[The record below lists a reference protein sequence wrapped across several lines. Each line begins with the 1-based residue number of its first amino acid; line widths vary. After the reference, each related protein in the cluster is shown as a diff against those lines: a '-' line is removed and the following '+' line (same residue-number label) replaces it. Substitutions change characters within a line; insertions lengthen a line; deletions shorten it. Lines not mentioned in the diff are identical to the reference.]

1 MKRERKWLQR
11 TAAVALAMA
20 LLGSGLPVQAPAAT
34 AQGKEAQKTY
44 IITAEGREEF
54 EELTEEYDS
63 VTDGQ
68 SEEVLEE
75 TETFTAELT
84 GQEVKELR
92 QDDRVDLIEED
103 ICVQGSGKKTPQK
116 KAGRSGTKGTE
127 EPEWN
132 MDIVNLADSR
142 QKKPEK
148 QTAEKKVQGKK
159 IRVALVDSGIDD
171 SEDIDVKERK
181 NFVPGQEGIS
191 PVYEDC
197 TGHGTAVAG
206 IIAAKDNKIGIT
218 GVNSDVELYSARVLD
233 ENNQARVSQIIAA
246 IDWAV
251 EKKVD
256 ILNLSLGTAKDSEA
270 LHRAIRRAAWHDILV
285 IAAAGNGKT
294 VEYPAAYEETVAVGS
309 VGTDGR
315 VSENSARGSSLELVA
330 PGEQI
335 LSTGMLGGLMTCG
348 GTSLAAPHVTGVA
361 SLLWQQDREAD
372 AGLIRMALDAG
383 AKKYGGQESYGYGL
397 VDYGYARSIYDA
409 CKKAYEEKGKTEPEE
424 LWEETETGVNREVPE
439 TERYQDVDYV
449 EGRWGGSTHQGFAV
463 KKGSGITGDNLKV
476 LKLGAV
482 ANDNYVKHMVD
493 HPEWHG
499 YFITDHG
506 EPINYVTCYIY
517 FTRLAQAFSK
527 GASKAPRPSYMTDIE
542 YNGIKKYIDERGLY
556 NPNHGNKTVK
566 WSTILGK
573 HKVNNKNKMLLV
585 YGMAL
590 HVATDTF
597 AHSSYDLNGKHTIH
611 YKNDKS
617 KKDKDADNIYFLPN
631 REKCAREI
639 ADKVLGHIY
648 KGESGT
654 ISDFR
659 LNSYNTGKD
668 KVKCFKLKRI
678 ARYIKAIDSKYYS
691 KNKAYFDKM
700 DVSSLK

>member
-11 TAAVALAMA
+11 TAAVALATA
-20 LLGSGLPVQAPAAT
+20 LLGSGLPVQAPTAT

-54 EELTEEYDS
+54 EKLTEEYDP

-75 TETFTAELT
+75 AETFTAELT
-84 GQEVKELR
+84 GQEAKELR

-103 ICVQGSGKKTPQK
+103 VCVQGSGKKTQQK

-142 QKKPEK
+142 EKKPEK
-148 QTAEKKVQGKK
+148 QTAEKKAQGKK

-206 IIAAKDNKIGIT
+206 IIAAKDNKTGIT
-218 GVNSDVELYSARVLD
+218 GVNPDVELYSARVLD

-270 LHRAIRRAAWHDILV
+270 LHRAIRRAAGHDILV

-294 VEYPAAYEETVAVGS
+294 VDYPAAYEETVAVGS

-383 AKKYGGQESYGYGL
+383 AKKYGGQEAYGYGL
-397 VDYGYARSIYDA
+397 VDYGYARSIYDT

-424 LWEETETGVNREVPE
+424 LWEETETGVNQEEPE

-449 EGRWGGSTHQGFAV
+449 EGRWGGSTHQGFTE

-482 ANDNYVKHMVD
+482 ANDEYVYGMKD
-493 HPEWHG
+493 YPQWHG
-499 YFITDHG
+499 YFVTKSDK
-506 EPINYVTCYIY
+506 PINYVSCYIY
-517 FTRLAQAFSK
+517 LTRLAQAFSK
-527 GASKAPRPSYMTDIE
+527 GKSEIGKPFFMSNNEFDGMKSKIDFKGV
-542 YNGIKKYIDERGLY
+542 YNIKTKKR
-556 NPNHGNKTVK
+556 VS
-566 WSTILGK
+566 WSNVLGK
-573 HKVNNKNKMLLV
+573 NKVNNKNKMKI
-585 YGMAL
+585 GRA
-590 HVATDTF
+590 
-597 AHSSYDLNGKHTIH
+597 
-611 YKNDKS
+611 
-617 KKDKDADNIYFLPN
+617 
-631 REKCAREI
+631 
-639 ADKVLGHIY
+639 
-648 KGESGT
+648 
-654 ISDFR
+654 
-659 LNSYNTGKD
+659 
-668 KVKCFKLKRI
+668 
-678 ARYIKAIDSKYYS
+678 
-691 KNKAYFDKM
+691 
-700 DVSSLK
+700 

>member
-44 IITAEGREEF
+44 IITAEGKEEF
-54 EELTEEYDS
+54 EELTEEYDP

-75 TETFTAELT
+75 AETFTAELT
-84 GQEVKELR
+84 GQEAKELR

-103 ICVQGSGKKTPQK
+103 VCVQGSGKKTQQK

-142 QKKPEK
+142 EKKPEK
-148 QTAEKKVQGKK
+148 QTAEKKAQGKK

-206 IIAAKDNKIGIT
+206 IIAAKDNKTGIT
-218 GVNSDVELYSARVLD
+218 GVNPDVELYSARVLD

-270 LHRAIRRAAWHDILV
+270 LHRAIRRAAGHDILV

-309 VGTDGR
+309 VGTDGK

-383 AKKYGGQESYGYGL
+383 AKKYGGQEAYGYGL
-397 VDYGYARSIYDA
+397 VDYGYARSIYDT
-409 CKKAYEEKGKTEPEE
+409 CKKAYKEKGKTEPEE
-424 LWEETETGVNREVPE
+424 LWEETETGINQEAPE

-449 EGRWGGSTHQGFAV
+449 EGRWGGSTHQGFAN
-463 KKGSGITGDNLKV
+463 GHSGLTGDNLKV

-482 ANDNYVKHMVD
+482 ANDEYIKGMKD
-493 HPEWHG
+493 FPQWHG
-499 YFITDHG
+499 YYETEHG
-506 EPINYVTCYIY
+506 APVNYVACYIY
-517 FTRLAQAFSK
+517 LTKLAQAFSK
-527 GASKAPRPSYMTDIE
+527 GKYTVAKPAYMSLTE
-542 YNGIKKYIDERGLY
+542 YNGIDYWINERAI
-556 NPNHGNKTVK
+556 K
-566 WSTILGK
+566 WTSWSKVLGK
-573 HKVNNKNKMLLV
+573 YKVNNKNRMLV
-585 YGMAL
+585 IYGMAL

-597 AHSSYDLNGKHTIH
+597 AHSSYDLNGNRIKHNK
-611 YKNDKS
+611 YDKS
-617 KKDKDADNIYFLPN
+617 KDADNIDNKGN
-631 REKCAREI
+631 RYECAKQI
-639 ADKVLGHIY
+639 AKKVLQHTY
-648 KGESGT
+648 KGESG
-654 ISDFR
+654 SVVDFY
-659 LNSYNTGKD
+659 LSKYNTGKN
-668 KVKCFKLKRI
+668 KEVCFKLYRI
-678 ARYIKAIDSKYYS
+678 ARYIKAINSKYYE
-691 KNKAYFDKM
+691 KNKTYFDKM

>member
-20 LLGSGLPVQAPAAT
+20 LLGSGLPVQAPSAI

-54 EELTEEYDS
+54 EELTEEYEP

-75 TETFTAELT
+75 AETFTAELT
-84 GQEVKELR
+84 GREVKKLR

-103 ICVQGSGKKTPQK
+103 ICVQGSGQKPQQK
-116 KAGRSGTKGTE
+116 KAGRSGRKETE

-142 QKKPEK
+142 EKKPEK
-148 QTAEKKVQGKK
+148 KTPGKKVQGKK
-159 IRVALVDSGIDD
+159 ICVALVDSGIDD

-206 IIAAKDNKIGIT
+206 IIAAKNNKTGIT
-218 GVNSDVELYSARVLD
+218 GVNPDVELYSARVLD

-309 VGTDGR
+309 VGTDGK

-335 LSTGMLGGLMTCG
+335 LSTGMLGGLMTSG

-383 AKKYGGQESYGYGL
+383 AKKYGGQEAYGYGL
-397 VDYGYARSIYDA
+397 VDYGYARSIYDT
-409 CKKAYEEKGKTEPEE
+409 CKKTYKKKGKTEPEE
-424 LWEETETGVNREVPE
+424 LLEETETGVNREAPE

-449 EGRWGGSTHQGFAV
+449 EGRWGGSTHQSFAE

-482 ANDNYVKHMVD
+482 ANDEYIRGMKD
-493 HPEWHG
+493 FPQWHG
-499 YFITDHG
+499 YFITKSDK
-506 EPINYVTCYIY
+506 PINYVSCYIY
-517 FTRLAQAFSK
+517 LTRLAQAFSK
-527 GASKAPRPSYMTDIE
+527 GKSEIGKPFFMSNNEFDGLKGKIDSKGI
-542 YNGIKKYIDERGLY
+542 YNIKTKKR
-556 NPNHGNKTVK
+556 VS
-566 WSTILGK
+566 WSNVLGK
-573 HKVNNKNKMLLV
+573 HKVNNKNKMLII

-597 AHSSYDLNGKHTIH
+597 AHSAYYLNGNRITHP
-611 YKNDKS
+611 
-617 KKDKDADNIYFLPN
+617 DADKATNEKGKKEN
-631 REKCAREI
+631 RQECAEQI
-639 ADKVLGHIY
+639 AGKVLQHTY

-654 ISDFR
+654 TGDFC
-659 LNSYNTGKD
+659 LSIYNTGKD
-668 KVKCFKLKRI
+668 KKKCFKLKCI
-678 ARYIKAIDSKYYS
+678 SRYIKEIDSNYYTR
-691 KNKAYFDKM
+691 NKAYFDKM
-700 DVSSLK
+700 DVSSL

>member
-20 LLGSGLPVQAPAAT
+20 LLGSGLPVQAPSAI

-54 EELTEEYDS
+54 EELTEEYEP

-75 TETFTAELT
+75 AETFTAELT
-84 GQEVKELR
+84 GREVKKLR

-103 ICVQGSGKKTPQK
+103 ICVQGSGQKPQQK
-116 KAGRSGTKGTE
+116 KAGRSGRKETE

-142 QKKPEK
+142 EKKPEK
-148 QTAEKKVQGKK
+148 QTQGKK

-171 SEDIDVKERK
+171 SEDIEVKERK

-206 IIAAKDNKIGIT
+206 IIAAKNNKTGIT
-218 GVNSDVELYSARVLD
+218 GVNPDVELYSARVLD

-309 VGTDGR
+309 VGTDGK

-335 LSTGMLGGLMTCG
+335 LSTGMLGGLMTSG

-383 AKKYGGQESYGYGL
+383 AKKYGGQEAYGYGL
-397 VDYGYARSIYDA
+397 VDYGYARSIYDT
-409 CKKAYEEKGKTEPEE
+409 CKKAYKEKGKTEPEE
-424 LWEETETGVNREVPE
+424 LWEETETGVNREAPE
-439 TERYQDVDYV
+439 TEQYQDVDYV
-449 EGRWGGSTHQGFAV
+449 EGRWEGSTHQSFAE

-482 ANDNYVKHMVD
+482 ANDKYVLHMVD

-527 GASKAPRPSYMTDIE
+527 GASKAPRPSYMTGIE
-542 YNGIKKYIDERGLY
+542 YDGIKKYIDERGLY
-556 NPNHGNKTVK
+556 DPNQGNITVK

-597 AHSSYDLNGKHTIH
+597 AHSVYDLNGKHIKH
-611 YKNDKS
+611 P
-617 KKDKDADNIYFLPN
+617 DADKAYKEKEKKEN
-631 REKCAREI
+631 RQECAEQI
-639 ADKVLGHIY
+639 AGKVLQHIY
-648 KGESGT
+648 KGEAGSVA
-654 ISDFR
+654 DFR
-659 LNSYNTGKD
+659 LSVYNTGKN
-668 KVKCFKLKRI
+668 KKKCFKLKRI
-678 ARYIKAIDSKYYS
+678 ARYIKAINSVYYS

-700 DVSSLK
+700 DVSSVK